1 MRAHT
6 SRTMSLNKPPLF
18 ANKPT
23 LNNYD
28 DIQKMANQLLE
39 NAALEE
45 TVCQG
50 RLRHAKAHTSSY
62 WELSSPHA
70 EMEAGVCL

>member
-1 MRAHT
+1 
-6 SRTMSLNKPPLF
+6 MSPDKPPFF

-28 DIQKMANQLLE
+28 DTQKLANQLLE

-50 RLRHAKAHTSSY
+50 RLRHSKAHIGSY
-62 WELSSPHA
+62 WEESSPHA